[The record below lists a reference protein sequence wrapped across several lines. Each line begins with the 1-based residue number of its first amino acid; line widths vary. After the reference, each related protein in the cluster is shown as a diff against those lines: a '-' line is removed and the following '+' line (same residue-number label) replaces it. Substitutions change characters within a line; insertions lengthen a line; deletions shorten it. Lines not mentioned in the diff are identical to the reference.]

1 MKFSLCLA
9 WQELFVAETRQSDVL
24 LVDFNLRLA
33 VYFMFSRSFR
43 HVMSLYRFICLPS
56 SVDSSTVFCLSFLTF
71 ISQPCAIFAIVTV
84 AAARRANIKE
94 HQPGWGDD
102 ALSDFAIGQTE
113 LPDCLI
119 IPTFPGRY
127 PIADHPGACCR
138 TDDRMW
144 SCWAD

>member
-1 MKFSLCLA
+1 MTLNDEIVGFEGACNKIIECEDY
-9 WQELFVAETRQSDVL
+9 QEMNRA
-24 LVDFNLRLA
+24 
-33 VYFMFSRSFR
+33 SFR
-43 HVMSLYRFICLPS
+43 HVLSLDHLICLPS
-56 SVDSSTVFCLSFLTF
+56 SVDSSRFFFCPSFLTF

-113 LPDCLI
+113 WPDCLI
-119 IPTFPGRY
+119 IPTFPGKY
-127 PIADHPGACCR
+127 PIADQPGVCCR